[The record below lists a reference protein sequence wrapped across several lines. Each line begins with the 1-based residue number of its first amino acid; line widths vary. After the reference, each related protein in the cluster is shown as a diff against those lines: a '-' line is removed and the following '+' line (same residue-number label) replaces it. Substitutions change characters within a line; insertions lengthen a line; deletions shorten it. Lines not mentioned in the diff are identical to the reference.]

1 MTYSL
6 KHIRDSK
13 GNGELV
19 QMPLSD
25 WKKIEKKLR
34 EAEFLLKLRKDVE
47 SSVDDIILYKQGKKK
62 LKTIQ
67 EVLAEM

>member
-6 KHIRDSK
+6 KHIAGSK
-13 GNGELV
+13 GKGEFV

-47 SSVDDIILYKQGKKK
+47 TSLDDIALYKQGKKK

>member
-13 GNGELV
+13 GKGELV
-19 QMPLSD
+19 QMPLAE
-25 WKKIEKKLR
+25 WKKIEKKLH

-47 SSVDDIILYKQGKKK
+47 SSLDEIVLYKQGKKK
-62 LKTIQ
+62 LRTIQ
-67 EVLAEM
+67 ELLAEM

>member
-6 KHIRDSK
+6 KHIRASNGK
-13 GNGELV
+13 GQLV

-25 WKKIEKKLR
+25 WKKIEKKLH

-47 SSVDDIILYKQGKKK
+47 SSLDEIALYKQGKKK

>member
-6 KHIRDSK
+6 KHIRDSGGK
-13 GNGELV
+13 GKLV

-25 WKKIEKKLR
+25 WKKIEKKLQ
-34 EAEFLLKLRKDVE
+34 EAEFLLKLRKDISNSLDE
-47 SSVDDIILYKQGKKK
+47 IAEYKQGKKK
-62 LKTIQ
+62 LKTLR

>member
-6 KHIRDSK
+6 KHIHDSK
-13 GNGELV
+13 GKGRFV

-34 EAEFLLKLRKDVE
+34 EAEFLLKLRKDISHSFDE
-47 SSVDDIILYKQGKKK
+47 IALYKQGKKK
-62 LKTIQ
+62 LKTLQ
-67 EVLAEM
+67 EVLGEM